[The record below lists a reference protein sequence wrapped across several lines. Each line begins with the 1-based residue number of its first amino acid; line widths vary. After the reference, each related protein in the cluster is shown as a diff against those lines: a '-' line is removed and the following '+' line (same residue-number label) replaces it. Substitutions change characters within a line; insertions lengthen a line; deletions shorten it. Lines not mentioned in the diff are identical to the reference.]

1 LQQITTLQSDVF
13 AWNTFFIKWR
23 LNRILYDKDFK
34 IIWGKMKLFLNL
46 HASSN
51 NYDMEEED
59 EEKCELYIIDDE
71 C

>member
-1 LQQITTLQSDVF
+1 
-13 AWNTFFIKWR
+13 
-23 LNRILYDKDFK
+23 
-34 IIWGKMKLFLNL
+34 MKLFLNL